1 MKEGL
6 KIARDYFKKHLDL
19 HAPIVEL
26 RIAAA
31 KMYATLPV
39 AADIIYETVSV
50 GNLTGEWTMAPGA
63 SDTHVLYY
71 IHGGAFLIGS
81 PATHRGEI
89 SELGRA
95 GKMKTFALDYRLAP
109 EHPFPQ
115 PLEDIFEGY
124 LWLLEQGY
132 KAENIIIGG
141 DSAGGNATINV
152 LLFARDRGVPMPA
165 GGILISPWIDL
176 GQSGATYRTRE
187 GIDPIVSRSVIERQ
201 AAAYLGG
208 AHPELPVASPV
219 YAAVHG
225 IAPVYVIVGEAEE
238 MLSEALTFTHNAAM
252 AGVHV
257 RLEVWPRMIHNF
269 PLWHALLPEGKE
281 AIKKAGEFMMALT
294 GGRSC

>member
-1 MKEGL
+1 MNKGL
-6 KIARDYFKKHLDL
+6 KIARDYFKNYLDL
-19 HAPIVEL
+19 HAPIPEL
-26 RIAAA
+26 RIAAD

-39 AADIIYETVSV
+39 AEDITCETVSV
-50 GNLTGEWTMAPGA
+50 GNLKGEWTISPEAR
-63 SDTHVLYY
+63 DTHVLYY

-115 PLEDIFEGY
+115 PLEDIFDGY
-124 LWLLEQGY
+124 LWLLDQGY
-132 KAENIIIGG
+132 DAGNIIICG
-141 DSAGGNATINV
+141 DSAGGNATIN
-152 LLFARDRGVPMPA
+152 LMIFARDRGVPMPA

-176 GQSGATYRTRE
+176 GQRGETYRTRE
-187 GIDPIVSRSVIERQ
+187 GIDPIVSQEAIKAQ
-201 AAAYLGG
+201 TAAYLGG
-208 AHPELPVASPV
+208 ADPNLPVASPI

-252 AGVHV
+252 AGVHT
-257 RLEVWPRMIHNF
+257 RFEVWPRMIHNF
-269 PLWHALLPEGKE
+269 PLWHSLLPEGKD
-281 AIKKAGEFMMALT
+281 AIRKAGDFMLSLT
-294 GGRSC
+294 

>member
-1 MKEGL
+1 MNQGL
-6 KIARDYFKKHLDL
+6 KIARDYFKNYLDL
-19 HAPIVEL
+19 QAPIPAL
-26 RIAAA
+26 RIAAD

-39 AADIIYETVSV
+39 ATDITYETVAV
-50 GNLTGEWTMAPGA
+50 GNLKGEWTCSPEAR
-63 SDTHVLYY
+63 DTHVLYY

-115 PLEDIFEGY
+115 PLEDIFDGY
-124 LWLLEQGY
+124 LWLLDQGY
-132 KAENIIIGG
+132 DASNIIICG
-141 DSAGGNATINV
+141 DSAGGNATINL

-176 GQSGATYRTRE
+176 GQAGETYRTRE
-187 GIDPIVSRSVIERQ
+187 GIDPIVSLSAIKAQ

-208 AHPELPVASPV
+208 ADPNLPLASPI
-219 YAAVHG
+219 YAAIHG

-252 AGVHV
+252 AGVHIK
-257 RLEVWPRMIHNF
+257 LEVWPKMIHNF
-269 PLWHALLPEGKE
+269 PLWHSLLPEGKD
-281 AIKKAGEFMMALT
+281 AIKKAGEFILSLT
-294 GGRSC
+294 